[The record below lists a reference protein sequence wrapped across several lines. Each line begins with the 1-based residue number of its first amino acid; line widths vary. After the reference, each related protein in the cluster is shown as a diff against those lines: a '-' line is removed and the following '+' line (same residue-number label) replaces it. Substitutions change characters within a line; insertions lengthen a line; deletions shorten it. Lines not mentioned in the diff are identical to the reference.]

1 MKMSTCC
8 ILSGD
13 KLIVGYRDGMADTL
27 TLDSTVYTC
36 TVGECFLYLINV
48 NSSDQNE
55 LAGALTLTGA
65 SSTFVVLTIPAI
77 AFFKAT

>member
-1 MKMSTCC
+1 
-8 ILSGD
+8 
-13 KLIVGYRDGMADTL
+13 MADTL

-77 AFFKAT
+77 TFLKATWIKLNQTTCIYSYNIQSKFG